1 MENSEEHV
9 TEREQPSE
17 LTRQLNQ
24 LTITSN
30 HQMVHTDVYDRKEAV
45 SLIKSSGAFNQL
57 HRYPNGQTE
66 GWWM

>member
-1 MENSEEHV
+1 
-9 TEREQPSE
+9 
-17 LTRQLNQ
+17 
-24 LTITSN
+24 
-30 HQMVHTDVYDRKEAV
+30 MVYTDVYDRKEAV